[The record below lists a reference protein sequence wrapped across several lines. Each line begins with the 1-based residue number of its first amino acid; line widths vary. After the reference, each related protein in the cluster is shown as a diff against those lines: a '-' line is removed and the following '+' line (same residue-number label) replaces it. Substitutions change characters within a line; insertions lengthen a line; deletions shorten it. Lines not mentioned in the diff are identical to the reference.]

1 MNDVVFIIPNNS
13 AGVYQELSGR
23 YSAIETP
30 TWALL
35 LAESC
40 RAKGFKVKIIDCL
53 AENLTDKEALVRL
66 QDLNPRLIS
75 FVVYGQNVNA
85 GTTNMSGATRLSKY
99 LKQNN
104 IQQLISFF
112 GSHVQA
118 LPKETLQNEDSIDF
132 VFLNEGVYSLW
143 NILNLDR
150 IIFENLKTINGIA
163 FKQNNKI
170 IFTKPEKVVPTE
182 RMDLDLPGY
191 AWDLLPYKEKPFD
204 LYRSPMWHAE
214 YLENQRSL
222 MQQYKLHWDVSLNAL
237 FV

>member
-13 AGVYQELSGR
+13 AGVYQELSGK

-104 IQQLISFF
+104 VQQLISFF

-118 LPKETLQNEDSIDF
+118 LPKETLPNEDSIDF
-132 VFLNEGVYSLW
+132 VF
-143 NILNLDR
+143 
-150 IIFENLKTINGIA
+150 
-163 FKQNNKI
+163 
-170 IFTKPEKVVPTE
+170 
-182 RMDLDLPGY
+182 
-191 AWDLLPYKEKPFD
+191 
-204 LYRSPMWHAE
+204 
-214 YLENQRSL
+214 
-222 MQQYKLHWDVSLNAL
+222 
-237 FV
+237 